1 MISASWINLGGSK
14 VWFFGVSV
22 HFSSISHI
30 HQHITE
36 GHPGH
41 QLLPDQST
49 GGAYLIYK
57 KVEEAGLGV
66 ETDDL
71 RSFFLNP

>member
-1 MISASWINLGGSK
+1 M
-14 VWFFGVSV
+14 
-22 HFSSISHI
+22 
-30 HQHITE
+30 
-36 GHPGH
+36 
-41 QLLPDQST
+41 QST
-49 GGAYLIYK
+49 GGAYLIHK